1 MHYEDDVYIIVVLYT
16 CKKVIRKIVNV
27 LSLDFREA
35 TGTVENFD
43 TWNMAVYCL
52 GHVKKG
58 IEGWKNAP
66 PPALVC
72 KLSNFSSKSIKSR
85 IVLDI

>member
-1 MHYEDDVYIIVVLYT
+1 MMHYEDDVYIIVVLLYT

-35 TGTVENFD
+35 TGTIENFNP
-43 TWNMAVYCL
+43 WNMTVYCL

-58 IEGWKNAP
+58 IECWKNAP
-66 PPALVC
+66 PPPLP
-72 KLSNFSSKSIKSR
+72 
-85 IVLDI
+85 